1 MSKVY
6 IIKDENHTLGSILNE
21 TELAPFIVF
30 NDIIKYK
37 CGDWY
42 CLCDHLNLDPDY
54 ATKEE
59 VCAEL
64 ENLAI
69 STQKLIFERFC
80 IYVNE
85 LDIWSYEEYRHNKL
99 WEES

>member
-6 IIKDENHTLGSILNE
+6 IIKDENHILGSILNE
-21 TELAPFIVF
+21 RELAPFIVF
-30 NDIIKYK
+30 NDIIE
-37 CGDWY
+37 DWC
-42 CLCDHLNLDPDY
+42 CLCDHLNLYPDD

-69 STQKLIFERFC
+69 PTQKLIFERFC

-99 WEES
+99 